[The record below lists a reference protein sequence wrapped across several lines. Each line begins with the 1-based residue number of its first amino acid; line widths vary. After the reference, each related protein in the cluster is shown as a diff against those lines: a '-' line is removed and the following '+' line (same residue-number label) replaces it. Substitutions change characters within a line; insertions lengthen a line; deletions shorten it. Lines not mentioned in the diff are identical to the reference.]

1 MKHHLAETELLHKFT
16 GDDEIKEEKR
26 NTCCTLYND

>member
-1 MKHHLAETELLHKFT
+1 MKHHLAETELLHKFI
-16 GDDEIKEEKR
+16 DDDKIKEEKR